1 MIFST
6 HGDRTHLRVWALL
19 PSVVNG
25 TACADERTDVERH
38 LSCCT
43 ACREE
48 LAFQQQLLAAMTSSP
63 ATVGPDLEAGLER
76 LFERIDGHAGEQR
89 RPRALPLRWMQHPSA
104 SALAYGLAALLVLGA
119 GGTALF
125 RSGLGDA
132 VRPAVYRTLSSGSPA
147 LTQPGTPRATIRL
160 VVDAAMPIG
169 RLQALLAS
177 LGLQIV
183 GGPGANGIYS
193 LAPAAGEA
201 KGNLAEQIDTLRA
214 TPGVRFAE
222 PIEYGGS

>member
-6 HGDRTHLRVWALL
+6 HGDPTHLRVWALL

-25 TACADERTDVERH
+25 TASADERSDVERH
-38 LSCCT
+38 LSGCP

-48 LAFQQQLLAAMTSSP
+48 LAFQQRLYTAMTASR

-76 LFERIDGHAGEQR
+76 LLERIGQHPGAQSP
-89 RPRALPLRWMQHPSA
+89 PRARRGAQRWSA

-132 VRPAVYRTLSSGSPA
+132 VRPAAYRTLSSGSPG
-147 LTQPGTPRATIRL
+147 LEQPRAPRATIRL
-160 VVDAAMPIG
+160 VVDDTMPIG
-169 RLQALLAS
+169 RLQALLTS

-193 LAPAAGEA
+193 LAPAAGA
-201 KGNLAEQIDTLRA
+201 GTANLDRQIDTLRA
-214 TPGVRFAE
+214 APGVRFAE

>member
-6 HGDRTHLRVWALL
+6 HGDRTHLRVWGLL

-25 TACADERTDVERH
+25 TASADERSDVARH
-38 LSCCT
+38 LSGCP

-48 LAFQQQLLAAMTSSP
+48 LAFQQRLRTAMTTSR
-63 ATVGPDLEAGLER
+63 ATVGPDVEAGLER
-76 LFERIDGHAGEQR
+76 LLDRIGKRPGEHAP
-89 RPRALPLRWMQHPSA
+89 PRARRWAQRPSA

-132 VRPAVYRTLSSGSPA
+132 LQPAAYRTLSSGSPG
-147 LTQPGTPRATIRL
+147 LEQPQAPRATIRL
-160 VVDAAMPIG
+160 VVDATMSVG
-169 RLQALLAS
+169 RLQALLTS

-193 LAPAAGEA
+193 LAPAAGA
-201 KGNLAEQIDTLRA
+201 GKADLDKQIDTLRA
-214 TPGVRFAE
+214 APGVRFAE